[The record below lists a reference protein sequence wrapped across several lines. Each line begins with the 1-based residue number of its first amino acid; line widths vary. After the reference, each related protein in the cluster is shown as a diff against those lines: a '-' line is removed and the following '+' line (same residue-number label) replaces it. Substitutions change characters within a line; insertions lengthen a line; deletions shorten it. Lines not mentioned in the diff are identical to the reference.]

1 MMAWS
6 AIQMAMIAIGNYRP
20 QMTLAHSHVSADATV
35 LGVRW
40 EKHDMGRRRGVRA
53 GGLQDQIE
61 GHDFVDVCY
70 VRFHFVAD
78 GHDVEGEIEP
88 AGSGVSD
95 PATPPYRTGDVIRV
109 MYRPGHPEHAVM
121 DASSSIWGPI
131 IAPGAVALLLF
142 IFAGALFY
150 VFRLMSRE

>member
-1 MMAWS
+1 
-6 AIQMAMIAIGNYRP
+6 MAMIAIGNYRP
-20 QMTLAHSHVSADATV
+20 QMTLAHSHISADATV